1 MPLDFL
7 STDAADRRTRRAD
20 LAGGGP
26 DTELV
31 AVKDAGDH
39 AEEVW
44 RRGDVHPLTTAAQA
58 GRDIAY
64 TVIDETQGDERRTSL
79 LVFTPENGQT
89 VNTYPLPDATGFPV
103 GIRSGRT
110 AGRWATSDGQVYGFA
125 AAG

>member
-1 MPLDFL
+1 MSRERGDH
-7 STDAADRRTRRAD
+7 
-20 LAGGGP
+20 
-26 DTELV
+26 
-31 AVKDAGDH
+31 AGDH

-64 TVIDETQGDERRTSL
+64 TVIDETQGDERRMSL

-103 GIRSGRT
+103 GISVGQDRRVVV
-110 AGRWATSDGQVYGFA
+110 ATSDGQVYGFA